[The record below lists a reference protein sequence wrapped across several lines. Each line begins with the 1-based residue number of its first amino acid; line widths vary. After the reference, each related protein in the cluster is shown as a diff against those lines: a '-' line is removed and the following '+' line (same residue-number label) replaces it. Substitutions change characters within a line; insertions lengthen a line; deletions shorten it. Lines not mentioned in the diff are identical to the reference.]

1 LPAYHYSRFGGALGG
16 PLIPKEVLGGKTFFF
31 YNYEGFR
38 YPSSGTIFRNVA
50 SPALQLGLLTDTA
63 TGQIAYNLNNA
74 PVTYNGTMYPAN
86 YGCAAAPGGLCD
98 PLGMGLNPLV
108 SQIWSKYEP
117 ASNATCSQSL
127 CDSYNVLGFAGNL
140 NTPITSN
147 FHVARIDHDFG
158 SKNHFNSSW
167 RYYNIKVA
175 GSEEVDIGG
184 FFPGDKLGTPASAS
198 SDPVQDWYFVAGL
211 ITNF

>member
-147 FHVARIDHDFG
+147 FHVALLQHQGCRQRRG
-158 SKNHFNSSW
+158 
-167 RYYNIKVA
+167 RYRRLLPRRQA
-175 GSEEVDIGG
+175 GH
-184 FFPGDKLGTPASAS
+184 
-198 SDPVQDWYFVAGL
+198 AGL
-211 ITNF
+211 RIERSSSGLVFCCGLDH